1 MRGRVATL
9 VGLVAALAV
18 VLVPSGG
25 AAGNAPALTE
35 LFQVS
40 GSLKCVG
47 SVDPNVSCPQ
57 IPGTPGTGKQLGGA
71 EFHLWLY
78 RSLDGTRTWGNSN
91 VRFEVVTPGEQG
103 FLDDPPTGPHPG
115 ATTQT
120 NTYTSWF
127 IAPSM
132 ILPCLPGAVGCSF
145 VPARNAWFRNIFW
158 VNGTACLAGNF
169 VEEDPLHPLN
179 DPRFVRC
186 DPLVNQPTNHPSLPG
201 KYDWDN
207 LLAWIAG
214 PAPPGVSANINVTQS
229 YVMTVAP

>member
-25 AAGNAPALTE
+25 AAGNAPELTE

-40 GSLKCVG
+40 GSLKCG
-47 SVDPNVSCPQ
+47 GAVDPNVECAS

-91 VRFEVVTPGEQG
+91 VRFQVHTPGEQG

-127 IAPSM
+127 IAPSL
-132 ILPCLPGAVGCSF
+132 ILPCPPGAVGCSF

-169 VEEDPLHPLN
+169 VEDVLPN
-179 DPRFVRC
+179 DPRFDRC

-201 KYDWDN
+201 KYNWDN
-207 LLAWIAG
+207 LLGFIAG
-214 PAPPGVSANINVTQS
+214 DAEPGVSANINVTQS
-229 YVMTVAP
+229 FVNTVAP